1 MIYDLK
7 TFIIHAHTEMNAV
20 LPGTVLYCSYV
31 RPILLQI
38 SAMGKAGLL
47 LGKVIRGYTKALLLY
62 IRTLTISFQLLT
74 LTNVD
79 SLTMSLLNHINM

>member
-20 LPGTVLYCSYV
+20 LPGPFLYCSYV

-38 SAMGKAGLL
+38 NATGRAGLL
-47 LGKVIRGYTKALLLY
+47 LGKVIWGGTKALLLF
-62 IRTLTISFQLLT
+62 ISTLTISF
-74 LTNVD
+74 
-79 SLTMSLLNHINM
+79 